1 MEQNGLQGNLTKQLE
16 NLKKEQYK
24 AEQIY
29 IKRIKMGALR
39 SDPESVQIL
48 AQTILDRKNKIE
60 EIEAQITPRE
70 EDIQNDEAKKE
81 NNAQPK
87 NQETSLTEYHRN
99 PIINWLQR
107 MINKVGEISN
117 RLEQFIET
125 RKNGRPTE
133 PKIYETKWEEYQ
145 NIIDTDFSTQG
156 NGKKE
161 KGEKGNNK
169 NENHKIFVN
178 EISGNGQYNTYG
190 NNAQKIN
197 EFIVRETQEQP
208 TRNTEEQK
216 EEGER

>member
-16 NLKKEQYK
+16 TLKKEQDK
-24 AEQIY
+24 AKKIY

-145 NIIDTDFSTQG
+145 NIKEKGEQ
-156 NGKKE
+156 E

-190 NNAQKIN
+190 NNA
-197 EFIVRETQEQP
+197 IVRETQEQP